1 MNIDKNSF
9 VTIDYL
15 INLGEAETYPP
26 DGKPEE
32 ISFCMGWGAM
42 PPGLEE
48 ALIGMKVN
56 DAKVINL
63 SAEQAYGEFDD
74 ELLMEVPRSDF
85 GRRWSCARAWYSRPR
100 TKTVSRCIS
109 SCKRCSPKQCSS
121 TLTIPWR
128 AKTWKFPLPS
138 ARCGRPPLRI
148 SKSIMPVPA
157 LNARKEAPTSI
168 RGGL

>member
-1 MNIDKNSF
+1 MKIDKNSF

-15 INLGEAETYPP
+15 INLGEDETYPP

-48 ALIGMKVN
+48 ALLGLKTN
-56 DAKVINL
+56 DHHVVTL

-85 GRRWSCARAWYSRPR
+85 APEVEVKPGLVFETENEDGQPVFFIIQEVRPE
-100 TKTVSRCIS
+100 TVLIDFNHPLAGKDLEVSFTIRQVRESTPEDLKEHQACT
-109 SCKRCSPKQCSS
+109 CSACQ
-121 TLTIPWR
+121 
-128 AKTWKFPLPS
+128 
-138 ARCGRPPLRI
+138 
-148 SKSIMPVPA
+148 
-157 LNARKEAPTSI
+157 E
-168 RGGL
+168 GGSHQH